1 MPSFDIVSKVNWHEV
16 DNALQQ
22 ARKELS
28 QRYDFKG
35 SNTTL
40 ELKDEVFVL
49 ESTDE
54 YKVGAAYDVLLSKL
68 ARRKV
73 PLGALDKGEITPA
86 AGQRSR
92 QEIKVRSGVDT
103 DTAKAIVKTIKGT
116 KMKVQGA
123 IQSDSV
129 RVSGK
134 KRDDLQEIIALLKEE
149 DFGLPLQFENF
160 RD

>member
-1 MPSFDIVSKVNWHEV
+1 MPSFDVVSKVNWHEI

-22 ARKELS
+22 ARKELA

-35 SNTTL
+35 TDTAL

-49 ESTDE
+49 ESADD
-54 YKVGAAYDVLLSKL
+54 YKVAAAYDVLLSKL
-68 ARRKV
+68 ARRNV
-73 PLGALDKGEITPA
+73 PLGALDKGEVIPA
-86 AGQRSR
+86 AGGRAR

-103 DTAKAIVKTIKGT
+103 ETAKRIVKTIKGT
-116 KMKVQGA
+116 KMKVQAA

-134 KRDDLQEIIALLKEE
+134 KRDDLQEVIALLKEE

>member
-1 MPSFDIVSKVNWHEV
+1 MPSFDVVSKVDWHEV

-22 ARKELS
+22 ARKELA

-35 SNTTL
+35 SNTEL

-49 ESTDE
+49 ESADD
-54 YKVGAAYDVLLSKL
+54 YKVGAAYEVLLGKL
-68 ARRKV
+68 AKRSV
-73 PLGALDKGEITPA
+73 PLGALEKGEIQPA
-86 AGQRSR
+86 AGGRAR

-103 DTAKAIVKTIKGT
+103 ETAKRIVKAIKGT

>member
-1 MPSFDIVSKVNWHEV
+1 MPSFDVVSKVDWHEI

-22 ARKELS
+22 ARKELA

-35 SNTTL
+35 TDTTT

-49 ESTDE
+49 ESADD
-54 YKVGAAYDVLLSKL
+54 YKVGAAYEVLLGKL
-68 ARRKV
+68 AKRGV
-73 PLGALDKGEITPA
+73 PLGALEKGEILPA
-86 AGQRSR
+86 PGGRAR

-103 DTAKAIVKTIKGT
+103 ETAKKIVKTIKAA
-116 KMKVQGA
+116 KMKVQAA

-134 KRDDLQEIIALLKEE
+134 KRDDLQEVIAFLKEE
-149 DFGLPLQFENF
+149 DFGLPLQYENF